1 MVRCDQ
7 RQVRE
12 TIGLVE
18 PELLSG
24 SEPLPAPEIAE
35 LRIGTE
41 NVHAGFRQASGTP
54 EVVEYSKCSGVSGRI
69 SA

>member
-24 SEPLPAPEIAE
+24 SEPRPAPEIAK
-35 LRIGTE
+35 LPIGTE
-41 NVHAGFRQASGTP
+41 NVQA
-54 EVVEYSKCSGVSGRI
+54 GVS
-69 SA
+69 